1 MNIHLHILY
10 IEDFDT
16 LTHIHVIQRIYSRLE
31 QDLEEIPRSDN
42 ILRIAKRSLKLV
54 KDEIERK
61 ERKKDDSYPRL
72 CKPRFWPVVEV
83 KEEERFKIRS
93 SSEKTFVR
101 RVYKDFLALRVLL
114 TKERPDVVVPT
125 VPRVKSISYLMHFLR
140 YLCLH
145 PILRNLENVTLFLIS
160 DEEKDFMNCDVN
172 VTKLDNDDLRTTE
185 KDEDSVG
192 ETMKRIQEIK
202 VRCEEAQVRVE
213 GTSNSIQ
220 KREKQF
226 RLYSKSIHA
235 LAQAEEEHGSERN
248 MRRLLLAFKKN
259 HEQNESVEHFDHND
273 ESISM
278 VLRFHSDCVIP
289 VLKSHMKKFKGNMKL
304 PKSIA
309 REQNIMCQ
317 IRNYQISRFQL
328 EYAKKRL
335 RCSESLRRQ
344 WSKFENVLVG
354 SNPRKLYRRQEAAL
368 STWCS
373 SSVALC
379 LCHSNSNAENAHSNI
394 TIRTQIR

>member
-1 MNIHLHILY
+1 MTFSRYEHTFILY
-10 IEDFDT
+10 PRLTHT
-16 LTHIHVIQRIYSRLE
+16 LTHIYNAQRIYLRLE
-31 QDLEEIPRSDN
+31 QDLEEIPRSDK
-42 ILRIAKRSLKLV
+42 ILRIAKRSLKGV
-54 KDEIERK
+54 RDEIERK
-61 ERKKDDSYPRL
+61 EKNKTDDRYPRL
-72 CKPRFWPVVEV
+72 RKPRFWPVVEM

-93 SSEKTFVR
+93 TSEKKFVR

-125 VPRVKSISYLMHFLR
+125 VPRVKSTSYLKHFLR
-140 YLCLH
+140 YICLH
-145 PILRNLENVTLFLIS
+145 PILRNLENVTLFLTS
-160 DEEKDFMNCDVN
+160 DEEKDFMNRD
-172 VTKLDNDDLRTTE
+172 VTKNDNDDDDLRPAE
-185 KDEDSVG
+185 KNEDSVG
-192 ETMKRIQEIK
+192 ESMKKIQEIK
-202 VRCEEAQVRVE
+202 VRCEEAQVRVD

-226 RLYSKSIHA
+226 RLYSKSINA

-259 HEQNESVEHFDHND
+259 HEQNESVERFDHND

-278 VLRFHSDCVIP
+278 VLRFHSECVIP

-309 REQNIMCQ
+309 REQNIMSQ

-368 STWCS
+368 ST
-373 SSVALC
+373 
-379 LCHSNSNAENAHSNI
+379 
-394 TIRTQIR
+394 